1 MKHIIAP
8 AVITVAVAAAAMAV
22 VWGFI
27 VPYGYPWLS
36 LASALVACGAGI
48 WLVKR
53 SAGST
58 RSMGDIIGDVEGEPV
73 RVAVPKPGGAKQ
85 GVVSR

>member
-1 MKHIIAP
+1 VKHIIAP
-8 AVITVAVAAAAMAV
+8 VVITVAVAAAAMAV

-36 LASALVACGAGI
+36 LASAFVACGAAI

-58 RSMGDIIGDVEGEPV
+58 RAMGDVIGDVEGEPGQAAA
-73 RVAVPKPGGAKQ
+73 RPRHGA
-85 GVVSR
+85 VSR